1 MLKIKCLIFLIY
13 ALAFT
18 SCNRKSDKNNMFTK
32 KRYVYET
39 TVNIPVKLNYY
50 LYIPDEYNNTD
61 SLFSMV
67 LYLHGVGERGTD
79 LNKLELNGIPELISK
94 GKEFPF
100 LTLAPQCPEFG
111 WWSRPEYVEALANLT
126 KEIIRKYRIDER
138 RVYMS
143 GLSMGGYGT
152 LALAKAYP
160 QLFSAIIPIC
170 GGMDNYEDIER
181 LENMPIW
188 LFHGDMDKV
197 HPLEYSTAIY
207 DLLKPI
213 NKDIKLTVYEGVGH
227 NSWDKTYA
235 NDKIYEWLISHKKE

>member
-1 MLKIKCLIFLIY
+1 MIKTKCLIFLIY

-18 SCNRKSDKNNMFTK
+18 GCNRKSDKNNMSTK
-32 KRYVYET
+32 KRDVYET
-39 TVNIPVKLNYY
+39 TVNIPVKFNYS

-61 SLFSMV
+61 SLFSIV

-94 GKEFPF
+94 GKDFPF

-170 GGMDNYEDIER
+170 GGMDNHEDIER
-181 LENMPIW
+181 LGNMPIW

-197 HPLEYSTAIY
+197 HPLEYSTVIY

-235 NDKIYEWLISHKKE
+235 NDKIYQWLISHKKE